1 MGSDS
6 PSSKKFNNEHINYNN
21 NTSSG
26 NEKFYNNFSSGNAPL
41 NNNFIQETQ
50 LNQPSYQTTDTNQFN
65 EDDINEFQNNGDY
78 NNNNGQEINY
88 DVKYSDQQLISKLSS
103 FTQSMKIQESIF
115 KANSGGQDPIF
126 DAINVNLKE
135 VLIEVFK
142 KYQHNFVNGL
152 LNYLNSSYL
161 NIEQN
166 LVSNLIQVEN
176 GYQVYTDK
184 VMKEIAK
191 IDKDKDLFKIEYLT
205 ILVIGKTGVGKST
218 LINEV
223 LNLKPPNN
231 AKENNKDIE
240 TMMITPYKNN
250 YLRLVDTRGLELEN
264 YPAEKLVQDCI
275 NYKDEQ
281 LKTNNFNN
289 AIHCI
294 WYCINGARLE
304 PVENKAIRQLRA
316 IYGANEIPI
325 IMVYTQSTDLDLIEA
340 RKEDVSNKKIT
351 NDFVSIL
358 ARRIKLPNKTYLEAF
373 GLDELL
379 QKTLAE
385 CKKALSGDLHAIM
398 TKYITNHINENL
410 KKENLKIR
418 NYIKES
424 NILDFTKKYNLNEE
438 GKFTNYTINVYGKN
452 VNCFLNKKLSDNGKN
467 IIAHSNLIRHNS
479 NFIHYY
485 KEQKKQI
492 ISQEIETL
500 SIKGL
505 VIQAN
510 LEKKNRQNTL
520 IQNKRDLT
528 DFNKQNT
535 QFLSEN
541 FSNLA
546 QKYYIFSIL
555 QKSSLE
561 LSGYFE
567 NELNNLVKKILNDS
581 EIKNSITYLFK
592 KRFKD
597 FDEKISRGPK
607 FNQSENAQESN
618 NFNNS
623 NNLIN
628 SNSKSN
634 GSNGIITKDF
644 TNAKNSELSS
654 INSNKY
660 SNFNNNKQFSDV
672 ATVMTIPLKTQPNQ
686 PEYYNNALNNVNQS
700 KNYFN
705 YNNNKHH
712 HNKMNNYNY
721 NMRNNNPNNVNNN
734 KNNYM
739 SNKSLA
745 YLNQNNM
752 KRNNS
757 YVNTI
762 YNNHFQ

>member
-6 PSSKKFNNEHINYNN
+6 PSSKKLNNEHINYNN
-21 NTSSG
+21 NTSSV
-26 NEKFYNNFSSGNAPL
+26 NEKFYNNFSSGNTPL

-65 EDDINEFQNNGDY
+65 EDDINEFQNNEDF

-115 KANSGGQDPIF
+115 KANSGGQDPVF

-135 VLIEVFK
+135 VLIEIFK
-142 KYQHNFVNGL
+142 KNQQIFVNGL

-191 IDKDKDLFKIEYLT
+191 IDKNKDLFKIEYLH
-205 ILVIGKTGVGKST
+205 ILVIGKTGAGKST

-231 AKENNKDIE
+231 AKENNTDIE
-240 TMMITPYKNN
+240 TMKITPYKNN
-250 YLRLVDTRGLELEN
+250 YLKLVDTRGLELEN
-264 YPAEKLVQDCI
+264 YPSEKLVQDCK

-281 LKTNNFNN
+281 SRTDNYND

-304 PVENKAIRQLRA
+304 SVENKAIRQLRA

-325 IMVYTQSTDLDLIEA
+325 IMVYTQSTDLQLIKA
-340 RKEDVSNKKIT
+340 RKKDVSEKKIA

-358 ARRIKLPNKTYLEAF
+358 ARRKELPNNTYLEAF

-385 CKKALSGDLHAIM
+385 CKKALNGDLHAIM
-398 TKYITNHINENL
+398 TKYINKYITKNL
-410 KKENLKIR
+410 KEDNLKIKK
-418 NYIKES
+418 YIKES

-467 IIAHSNLIRHNS
+467 IIAHSNLISHNS
-479 NFIHYY
+479 NFINYY
-485 KEQKKQI
+485 KEKKNQI
-492 ISQEIETL
+492 ISQELETL

-561 LSGYFE
+561 LSECFE
-567 NELNNLVKKILNDS
+567 NELNNLVKKILNDPK
-581 EIKNSITYLFK
+581 IKNSITYLFK
-592 KRFKD
+592 KRFKE
-597 FDEKISRGPK
+597 FDEKISRGSK

-623 NNLIN
+623 NNLIK

-634 GSNGIITKDF
+634 GSNGIIIKDF

-672 ATVMTIPLKTQPNQ
+672 ATVTTVPLKTQPNQ
-686 PEYYNNALNNVNQS
+686 PKYYNNALNNVNQS

-712 HNKMNNYNY
+712 HNKMNNDNY
-721 NMRNNNPNNVNNN
+721 NMRNNSPNNM
-734 KNNYM
+734 NNYM
-739 SNKSLA
+739 SNK
-745 YLNQNNM
+745 
-752 KRNNS
+752 
-757 YVNTI
+757 
-762 YNNHFQ
+762 

>member
-6 PSSKKFNNEHINYNN
+6 PSSKKLNNEHINYNN
-21 NTSSG
+21 NTSSVNEK
-26 NEKFYNNFSSGNAPL
+26 NEKFYNNFSSGNTPL

-65 EDDINEFQNNGDY
+65 EDDINEFQNNEDF

-115 KANSGGQDPIF
+115 KANSGGQDPVF

-135 VLIEVFK
+135 VLIEIFK
-142 KYQHNFVNGL
+142 KYQQNFVNGL
-152 LNYLNSSYL
+152 LNYLDSSYL

-191 IDKDKDLFKIEYLT
+191 IDKNKDLFKIEYLH
-205 ILVIGKTGVGKST
+205 ILVIGKTGAGKST

-231 AKENNKDIE
+231 AKENNTDIQ
-240 TMMITPYKNN
+240 TMMITPYRNN
-250 YLRLVDTRGLELEN
+250 YLKLVDTRGLELEN
-264 YPAEKLVQDCI
+264 YPSEKLVQDCI
-275 NYKDEQ
+275 KYKDEQ
-281 LKTNNFNN
+281 SRTNNYND

-294 WYCINGARLE
+294 WYCISGSRLE
-304 PVENKAIRQLRA
+304 SVEKNAIRQLRA

-325 IMVYTQSTDLDLIEA
+325 IMVYTQSTDLKLIKA
-340 RKEDVSNKKIT
+340 RKKDVSEKKIA

-358 ARRIKLPNKTYLEAF
+358 ARRKELPNNTYLEAF

-379 QKTLAE
+379 QKTLVE
-385 CKKALSGDLHAIM
+385 CKEALNGDLHVIM
-398 TKYITNHINENL
+398 TKYITDHITKNL
-410 KKENLKIR
+410 KEDNLKIKK
-418 NYIKES
+418 YIKES

-467 IIAHSNLIRHNS
+467 IIAHSNLISHNS
-479 NFIHYY
+479 NFINYY
-485 KEQKKQI
+485 KEKKNQI
-492 ISQEIETL
+492 ISQELETL

-567 NELNNLVKKILNDS
+567 NELNNLVKKILNDPK
-581 EIKNSITYLFK
+581 IKNSITYLFK
-592 KRFKD
+592 KRFKE
-597 FDEKISRGPK
+597 FNEKILRGPK

-634 GSNGIITKDF
+634 GSNGIIIKDF

-660 SNFNNNKQFSDV
+660 SNFKNNKQFSDV
-672 ATVMTIPLKTQPNQ
+672 ATVTTVPLKTQPNQ
-686 PEYYNNALNNVNQS
+686 PKYYNNALNNVNQS

-712 HNKMNNYNY
+712 HNKMNNDNY
-721 NMRNNNPNNVNNN
+721 NMRNNSPNNM
-734 KNNYM
+734 NNYM
-739 SNKSLA
+739 SNK
-745 YLNQNNM
+745 
-752 KRNNS
+752 
-757 YVNTI
+757 
-762 YNNHFQ
+762 

>member
-6 PSSKKFNNEHINYNN
+6 PSSKKLNNEHINYNN
-21 NTSSG
+21 NTSSV
-26 NEKFYNNFSSGNAPL
+26 NEKFDNNFSSGNTPL

-65 EDDINEFQNNGDY
+65 EDDINEFQNNEDF

-115 KANSGGQDPIF
+115 KANSGGQDPVF

-135 VLIEVFK
+135 VLIEIFK
-142 KYQHNFVNGL
+142 KYQYNFVNGL

-191 IDKDKDLFKIEYLT
+191 IDKNKDLFKIEYLH
-205 ILVIGKTGVGKST
+205 ILVIGKTGAGKST

-223 LNLKPPNN
+223 LKLKEPNN
-231 AKENNKDIE
+231 AKENNTDIQ
-240 TMMITPYKNN
+240 TMMITPYRNN
-250 YLRLVDTRGLELEN
+250 YLKLVDTRGLELEN
-264 YPAEKLVQDCI
+264 YPAEKLVQDCK

-281 LKTNNFNN
+281 SRTNDYND

-294 WYCINGARLE
+294 WYCISGPRLE
-304 PVENKAIRQLRA
+304 SVENKAIRQLRA

-325 IMVYTQSTDLDLIEA
+325 IMVYTQSTDLQLIKA
-340 RKEDVSNKKIT
+340 RKKDVSEKKIA

-358 ARRIKLPNKTYLEAF
+358 ARRKELPNNTYLEAF

-385 CKKALSGDLHAIM
+385 CKKALNGDLHGIM
-398 TKYITNHINENL
+398 TKYINKYITKNL
-410 KKENLKIR
+410 KEDNLKIKK
-418 NYIKES
+418 YIKES

-467 IIAHSNLIRHNS
+467 IIAHSNLISHNS
-479 NFIHYY
+479 NFINYY
-485 KEQKKQI
+485 KEKKNQI
-492 ISQEIETL
+492 ISQELETL

-535 QFLSEN
+535 QFLSDN

-561 LSGYFE
+561 LSEYFE
-567 NELNNLVKKILNDS
+567 NELNNLVKKILNDPK
-581 EIKNSITYLFK
+581 IKNSITYLFK
-592 KRFKD
+592 KRFKE
-597 FDEKISRGPK
+597 FDEKISRGSK

-623 NNLIN
+623 NNLIK

-634 GSNGIITKDF
+634 GSNGIIIKDF

-672 ATVMTIPLKTQPNQ
+672 ATVTTVPLKTQPNQ
-686 PEYYNNALNNVNQS
+686 PKYYNNALNNVNQS

-712 HNKMNNYNY
+712 HNKMNNDNY
-721 NMRNNNPNNVNNN
+721 NMRNNSPNNM
-734 KNNYM
+734 NNYM
-739 SNKSLA
+739 SNK
-745 YLNQNNM
+745 
-752 KRNNS
+752 
-757 YVNTI
+757 
-762 YNNHFQ
+762 

>member
-1 MGSDS
+1 M
-6 PSSKKFNNEHINYNN
+6 
-21 NTSSG
+21 
-26 NEKFYNNFSSGNAPL
+26 
-41 NNNFIQETQ
+41 
-50 LNQPSYQTTDTNQFN
+50 
-65 EDDINEFQNNGDY
+65 
-78 NNNNGQEINY
+78 
-88 DVKYSDQQLISKLSS
+88 
-103 FTQSMKIQESIF
+103 
-115 KANSGGQDPIF
+115 
-126 DAINVNLKE
+126 
-135 VLIEVFK
+135 
-142 KYQHNFVNGL
+142 
-152 LNYLNSSYL
+152 
-161 NIEQN
+161 
-166 LVSNLIQVEN
+166 
-176 GYQVYTDK
+176 
-184 VMKEIAK
+184 
-191 IDKDKDLFKIEYLT
+191 
-205 ILVIGKTGVGKST
+205 
-218 LINEV
+218 
-223 LNLKPPNN
+223 
-231 AKENNKDIE
+231 
-240 TMMITPYKNN
+240 
-250 YLRLVDTRGLELEN
+250 
-264 YPAEKLVQDCI
+264 
-275 NYKDEQ
+275 
-281 LKTNNFNN
+281 
-289 AIHCI
+289 
-294 WYCINGARLE
+294 
-304 PVENKAIRQLRA
+304 
-316 IYGANEIPI
+316 
-325 IMVYTQSTDLDLIEA
+325 
-340 RKEDVSNKKIT
+340 
-351 NDFVSIL
+351 
-358 ARRIKLPNKTYLEAF
+358 
-373 GLDELL
+373 
-379 QKTLAE
+379 
-385 CKKALSGDLHAIM
+385 
-398 TKYITNHINENL
+398 
-410 KKENLKIR
+410 
-418 NYIKES
+418 
-424 NILDFTKKYNLNEE
+424 
-438 GKFTNYTINVYGKN
+438 
-452 VNCFLNKKLSDNGKN
+452 
-467 IIAHSNLIRHNS
+467 
-479 NFIHYY
+479 
-485 KEQKKQI
+485 
-492 ISQEIETL
+492 
-500 SIKGL
+500 
-505 VIQAN
+505 
-510 LEKKNRQNTL
+510 
-520 IQNKRDLT
+520 
-528 DFNKQNT
+528 
-535 QFLSEN
+535 SEN

-721 NMRNNNPNNVNNN
+721 NMRNNNPNNANNN